1 MSVDLRPKI
10 FEPLGGVMAE
20 KGAIRERLRD
30 AEVTQEPHQAH
41 LEDGL
46 VVHGDVV
53 DEAVEV
59 RVVSLVVGASLFP
72 CVIFWCPNVAPM
84 WRCSSHVQPKS
95 TRRVRLYD
103 RTHTDS
109 W

>member
-30 AEVTQEPHQAH
+30 AKVTQEPHQAH

-59 RVVSLVVGASLFP
+59 RVVSLVVGASLVSVRNLLVP
-72 CVIFWCPNVAPM
+72 KRGADVALLVACAAQVDP
-84 WRCSSHVQPKS
+84 PGAL
-95 TRRVRLYD
+95 VRQDAY
-103 RTHTDS
+103 
-109 W
+109 